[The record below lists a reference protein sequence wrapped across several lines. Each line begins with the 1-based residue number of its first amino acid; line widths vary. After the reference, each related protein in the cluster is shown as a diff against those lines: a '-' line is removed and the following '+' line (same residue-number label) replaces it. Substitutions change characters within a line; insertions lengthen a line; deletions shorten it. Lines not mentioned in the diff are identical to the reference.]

1 MTIIITKT
9 KLALAILAIALL
21 APAAALANNIFADVD
36 DGAFYAD
43 PVDWAFNNNIT
54 TGKTPTSFA
63 PLDNVTRGESV
74 TFLKRYNDNIV
85 EPATTNLFASD
96 TNLEATTILGNL
108 GLRASVTIP
117 EGRTGV
123 IEIDFSAESACF
135 GGTPGWCK
143 ITLLN
148 NGTPVNNAD
157 FAFDSNDGAT
167 EGSSSYEGH
176 AMTRVTDNLPA
187 GTYVITASSSIG
199 FGTPSFWLDDMV
211 LTAEIHLTN

>member
-74 TFLKRYNDNIV
+74 TFLKRYDDNIV
-85 EPATTNLFASD
+85 QPALATLTGDVAANTSSIDALPTIYTARVNSDGSLGSGSAGVTASKGGTGSYTVD
-96 TNLEATTILGNL
+96 FPVDVNTCTWSATPT
-108 GLRASVTIP
+108 S
-117 EGRTGV
+117 
-123 IEIDFSAESACF
+123 F
-135 GGTPGWCK
+135 GGLIFLG
-143 ITLLN
+143 
-148 NGTPVNNAD
+148 
-157 FAFDSNDGAT
+157 
-167 EGSSSYEGH
+167 
-176 AMTRVTDNLPA
+176 
-187 GTYVITASSSIG
+187 
-199 FGTPSFWLDDMV
+199 
-211 LTAEIHLTN
+211 TAEVFATAAGGYSLLPFPGSAIPDRIVLNVYDETGTAQDHRVDLTVIC